1 MGFFSQFFHKKNKQV
16 TPKTQTDV
24 THLTELLD
32 REFFKYNLDN
42 SKTMFMCYL
51 NGEGWIW
58 ANRRFLDTLGYGDIQ
73 NFLQQHL
80 SVREIFL
87 TESEEIFSE
96 SEKSWLDYIKKHQG
110 HQVTL
115 NSSEGEKLY
124 LELSCYVY
132 PRNTQLYVLK
142 LEDVTQLHYAKLK
155 TQEVENLK
163 RKFLANIGHEFRT
176 PMNGILGL
184 LELMKQTQL
193 DTKQQEYLDM
203 IQQSSQSLMNN
214 IEDLLNLSQLQS
226 GRMVLEERKVNLL
239 PLMEA
244 LSFEVYKLGKTKGVK
259 VLSFIDP
266 KLPVEVVCDADK
278 IAQILH
284 AITHNAIKFIQ
295 RGGRVIIEVK
305 LLKRMQ
311 NGDCSISFGVKDNGS
326 GISKEQIELLK
337 EPFSAGS
344 QADERLGV
352 GLNLSHGL
360 VRLMG
365 SELEIQS
372 EMNKGSYVHFTL
384 DFKATVG
391 QNFTMQTKKVARVLL
406 LDQNKMDEANFLA
419 IYLRA
424 FAIDVVKSNVI
435 DEHLFEGVDILYIVA
450 NQNDSSW
457 MLEMGT
463 YHKKIPV
470 VILLDEDE
478 PLQTRLEHVV
488 NDTLHR
494 PLLPS
499 SMQRHF
505 QNLHA
510 GISTPTKLKHQ
521 ESTPSQH
528 NEIKVL
534 VAEDN
539 MINQRLIQILLQQYG
554 LNISMASN
562 GLEAVKMCQKN
573 QYDLI
578 FMDIDMPQMNGIVA
592 TKEIKS
598 NYVGMKQ
605 PPVIALTA
613 MAMDGDKEMLLKEGL
628 DDYLSK
634 PFTREKLEYVFEKYL
649 QMSF

>member
-1 MGFFSQFFHKKNKQV
+1 MGFFSRFFQKKQQLPMQNHK
-16 TPKTQTDV
+16 DV
-24 THLTELLD
+24 GVLVDLLD

-42 SKTMFMCYL
+42 TTTMFMCYL
-51 NGEGWIW
+51 NSQGWIW
-58 ANRRFLDTLGYGDIQ
+58 ANRYFLDTLGYKDI
-73 NFLQQHL
+73 NEFLLQHNSIRELFL
-80 SVREIFL
+80 S
-87 TESEEIFSE
+87 ESEEIFSE
-96 SEKSWLDYIKKHQG
+96 SEKGWLDYIKKHQG

-115 NSSEGEKLY
+115 ESSDGEKLY
-124 LELSCYVY
+124 IKVSCYVY

-142 LEDVTQLHYAKLK
+142 LEDITQLHHAQLK
-155 TQEVENLK
+155 TQEIENLK

-176 PMNGILGL
+176 PMNGILGF
-184 LELMKQTQL
+184 LELMKQTEL
-193 DTKQQEYLDM
+193 EPKQKEYIEM
-203 IQQSSQSLMNN
+203 IHQSSQSLMNN

-244 LSFEVYKLGKTKGVK
+244 FSFEVYKQGRSKGVK

-266 KLPVEVVCDADK
+266 KLPTEVVCDADK
-278 IAQILH
+278 IAQVLH
-284 AITHNAIKFIQ
+284 AITHNAIKFIH

-311 NGDCSISFGVKDNGS
+311 NGDCTISFGVKDNGM
-326 GISKEQIELLK
+326 GITKEQIKLLK

-360 VRLMG
+360 VSLMG

-372 EMNKGSYVHFTL
+372 DPKSGSYLYFNL
-384 DFKATVG
+384 AFKGTVG
-391 QNFTMQTKKVARVLL
+391 QNFKMQSKKVARVLL
-406 LDQNKMDEANFLA
+406 LDQSKMDEANFLA

-424 FAIDVVKSNVI
+424 FSVDVVKSNVL
-435 DEHLFEGVDILYIVA
+435 DEHIFDGVDVVYIVA
-450 NQNDSSW
+450 NQNDSAW
-457 MLEMGT
+457 MLELGT
-463 YHKKIPV
+463 YHKKTPV
-470 VILLDEDE
+470 VLLLDEDE
-478 PLQTRLEHVV
+478 VLKTRLERVV
-488 NDTLHR
+488 DDTLHR

-499 SMQRHF
+499 SVAKHF
-505 QNLHA
+505 ENLQQ
-510 GISTPTKLKHQ
+510 GVKTVV
-521 ESTPSQH
+521 PSQQQPLPH
-528 NEIKVL
+528 KDVKVL

-562 GLEAVKMCQKN
+562 GLEAVKMCQKT

-598 NYVGMKQ
+598 NYVGMKT

-613 MAMDGDKEMLLKEGL
+613 MAMDGDKEMLLQEGL

-649 QMSF
+649 QLSVS